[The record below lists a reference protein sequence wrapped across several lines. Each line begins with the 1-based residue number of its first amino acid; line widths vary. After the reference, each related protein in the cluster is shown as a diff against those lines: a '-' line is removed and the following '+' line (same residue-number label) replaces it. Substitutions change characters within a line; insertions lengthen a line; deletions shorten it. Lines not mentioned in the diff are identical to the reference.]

1 MEDRK
6 IGKLEDWR
14 RRGIVVFDTVKLGS
28 FLSLGSVLLEEETG
42 EALCKERESV
52 FRSVYGII
60 SIVSAHQN
68 QI

>member
-42 EALCKERESV
+42 EALCKKRESV
-52 FRSVYGII
+52 FRSVYDII